1 MKKHFFSKHYL
12 HCVFIVSLLLIGTL
26 ATGKHQDKHFKLS
39 KNLEVL
45 AHVLKELD
53 AYYVHDID
61 YDDLLETGI
70 HAMLQSLDPYT
81 SFIPEESSAS
91 FKTLTTGAY
100 EGIGAV
106 IGTRQHK
113 NLVFMLYKD
122 APAYKGGLRV
132 GDEIIQVDGED
143 VCNKPIEQVSSLL
156 RGEPNTTV
164 RATVARYACPQPLE
178 LTLTRDKVTL
188 KNVLYS
194 GQIKQGIGYIKLAN
208 FTTQV
213 SDEVKVAI
221 KALKN
226 SGAQKLILDLRGNP
240 GGVLEE
246 AVKVVNLFLDKG
258 LQVVET
264 KSRLENIANTYRT
277 EQAAYDSQIPL
288 VVLIDQGSASAAEIV
303 AGVIQD
309 YDRGILIGKKT
320 YGKGLVQA
328 VRPLRYQAQLKVTT
342 AQYYIPSGRSI
353 QKVSYQ
359 QQRGTQQATELADEL
374 KGMFKTKQGRTVYEG
389 DGITPDLEI
398 DKLSLSP
405 ITTSLLVQG
414 LIFDYTTV
422 FCAKH
427 DTIAPAQD
435 FRLSEAQYQDFIAWL
450 ADKEYPYTIETSL
463 DQLSAQAQNEAY
475 PEDIQTQIVALKL
488 QVQHQKEAD
497 LQTYSEEIKL
507 ILQESVAGRYYFQ
520 EGTIEAM
527 LTHDQAIQKACTLL
541 DDMDQYQA
549 MLQPS

>member
-12 HCVFIVSLLLIGTL
+12 HCVFVISLLLIGTL
-26 ATGKHQDKHFKLS
+26 ATGKHQDKHFKHS
-39 KNLEVL
+39 KNWEIL

-53 AYYVHDID
+53 AYYVHTID

-122 APAYKGGLRV
+122 TPAYKGGLRV

-143 VCNKPIEQVSSLL
+143 VRNKPIEQVSSLL
-156 RGEPNTTV
+156 RGNPNTTV

-221 KALKN
+221 NALKD

-240 GGVLEE
+240 GGILEE

-288 VVLIDQGSASAAEIV
+288 VILIDQGSASAAEIV

-320 YGKGLVQA
+320 YGKGLVQV
-328 VRPLRYQAQLKVTT
+328 VRPLRYHAQLKVTT

-353 QKVSYQ
+353 QKVNYQ
-359 QQRGTQQATELADEL
+359 QHGTQQATELADEP
-374 KGMFKTKQGRTVYEG
+374 KVVFKTRQGRTVYEG
-389 DGITPDLEI
+389 DGIDPDLET
-398 DKLSLSP
+398 DKLSIAP
-405 ITTSLLVQG
+405 ITTSLLGQG

-427 DTIAPAQD
+427 GTIAPAQD

-450 ADKEYPYTIETSL
+450 ADKEFPYTIETSL
-463 DQLSAQAQNEAY
+463 DHLSAKAQNEAY
-475 PEDIQTQIVALKL
+475 PEGIQAQIAALKV

-520 EGTIEAM
+520 EGVIEAM
-527 LTHDQAIQKACTLL
+527 LTHDQAIQKACTLF